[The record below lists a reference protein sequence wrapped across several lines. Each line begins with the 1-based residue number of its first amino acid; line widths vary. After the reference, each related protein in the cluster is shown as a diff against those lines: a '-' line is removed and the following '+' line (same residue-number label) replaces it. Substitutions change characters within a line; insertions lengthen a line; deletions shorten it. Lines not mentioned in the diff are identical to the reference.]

1 MFRKIEITKESPVN
15 CDSLLR
21 DLIDFGYTH
30 TDRVGEY
37 GDFSFR
43 GEVIDIYPLSYNE
56 PVRLALFADK
66 IESIYTYSLA
76 EGAKREELEKV
87 TILPHPEIN
96 VNRVR
101 RLEFGFDDTSPV
113 DTFFDVEPGDY
124 VVHVNHGIG
133 RYVGMRKIDP
143 ATDGDC
149 PATGG
154 VKKEEGKKDYLV
166 IEYKDDDLLYVPAD
180 NLRVVRKYVG
190 AEGLAPK
197 LYKLG
202 TKDWERAKQKT
213 YRAVTDLAA
222 ELIRFQ
228 AARSSLTGFSYS
240 PDTDWQTE
248 IEAAFPYEETPDQ
261 LVSSLQVKMDME
273 SSRPMD
279 RLICGDVGYGKTEV
293 ALRAA
298 FKAVMNNK
306 QVALLVPTTIL
317 AQQHCDTF
325 RQRMESY
332 PVNIQM
338 LSRFKSRGEQKEI
351 VGGLQEGRVD
361 IVIGTHR
368 LFSSD
373 VKFKDLGLVI
383 IDEEQRFGVRHKERL
398 KHLRTLVDVLTL
410 TATPIPRTLYLSLM
424 GAKDI
429 SVVNTPPK
437 KRIPIKTS
445 IERFNAS
452 VIKKAIEREL
462 ARGGQVY
469 FVHNR
474 VESID
479 AMARYIARLL
489 PRARIGIGHGRMEKR
504 QLQQTMAD
512 FVNKRTDILVATTII
527 ESGLDI
533 PNVNTIIINR
543 ADRFG
548 LSDLY
553 QLRGRVGRAR
563 EQAFAYL
570 LLPGDKIL
578 AEDVRRRIEAIEKF
592 TQLGAGFKIAMK
604 DLELRGAGNILGV
617 EQSGYVQMVGFDL
630 YCKMLKGV
638 IESGKRKGDERN
650 EEF

>member
-1 MFRKIEITKESPVN
+1 MFRKIEITRDASLSSE
-15 CDSLLR
+15 SLLR

-43 GEVIDIYPLSYNE
+43 GEVIDIYPLSYSE
-56 PVRLALFADK
+56 PVRLELFADK
-66 IESIYTYSLA
+66 IESIHTYSLD
-76 EGAKREELEKV
+76 EGIKREELEKV
-87 TILPHPEIN
+87 TILPHPEVN

-133 RYVGMRKIDP
+133 RYVGMRKIDS
-143 ATDGDC
+143 ATGGAC
-149 PATGG
+149 PVVGG
-154 VKKEEGKKDYLV
+154 VKKDKSEKDYLV
-166 IEYKDDDLLYVPAD
+166 IEYKDNDLLYVPAD
-180 NLRVVRKYVG
+180 KLRVVRKYVG
-190 AEGLAPK
+190 AEGLTPK

-202 TKDWERAKQKT
+202 TKDWERAKQRT

-222 ELIRFQ
+222 ELVCLQ

-240 PDTDWQTE
+240 PDTDWQAE

-273 SSRPMD
+273 SPRPMD

-317 AQQHCDTF
+317 AQQHYDTF
-325 RQRMESY
+325 RQRMEGY

-338 LSRFKSRGEQKEI
+338 LSRFKSYGEQKEI
-351 VGGLQEGRVD
+351 VGCLQEGRVD

-368 LFSSD
+368 LLSPD

-445 IERFNAS
+445 VERFNAS
-452 VIKKAIEREL
+452 VIKKAIEYEL

-479 AMARYIARLL
+479 GMARYIARLL

-512 FVNKRTDILVATTII
+512 FINKRTDILVATTII

-592 TQLGAGFKIAMK
+592 TQLGAGFEIAMK
-604 DLELRGAGNILGV
+604 DLELRGAGNILGA

-630 YCKMLKGV
+630 YCKMLKGA
-638 IESGKRKGDERN
+638 IEGRK
-650 EEF
+650 EE